1 MERKHFAHFTIAGFT
16 YYDGCIAF
24 NKLKIGKKLLLKT
37 EPRNKYDDH
46 AVAIY
51 YKDLKLGFIPRE
63 YNKHIFAILETGA
76 DVFETRI
83 QRLTPDEHPE
93 EQVQVVVYTKVEKGN
108 EIDLRKDLR
117 DDKIRELEN

>member
-1 MERKHFAHFTIAGFT
+1 MFFLYAKQKLYAMERKHFAHFTIAGFT

-63 YNKHIFAILETGA
+63 YNKHVITSYSI
-76 DVFETRI
+76 
-83 QRLTPDEHPE
+83 H
-93 EQVQVVVYTKVEKGN
+93 YTKLYDIK
-108 EIDLRKDLR
+108 
-117 DDKIRELEN
+117 